1 MPLSIVVF
9 DNPAPDE
16 ATPILSTSDPTI
28 IGELR
33 RLLNSASRLRIQ
45 GALCPFARRRRLLG
59 RRCRNRERGYEADG
73 VRCPDHG
80 KGGLIWGASGL
91 DRTSDCL

>member
-16 ATPILSTSDPTI
+16 AIPILSTSDPTI

-33 RLLNSASRLRIQ
+33 RLLNIRLT
-45 GALCPFARRRRLLG
+45 A
-59 RRCRNRERGYEADG
+59 ADPG
-73 VRCPDHG
+73 SIVSFRP
-80 KGGLIWGASGL
+80 KTKAP
-91 DRTSDCL
+91 RKEMQEP